1 MEINDEGHVK
11 HTILGSD
18 VNAGQMLQYVV
29 PPLVWFGAYPTN
41 DVDSVSDDGLSIV
54 RSEKTKDP
62 ECNFSLVGCT
72 VAPAFQF
79 EDSEM
84 AKCSVLSRL
93 FPHAK
98 NCIEFLTDADE

>member
-1 MEINDEGHVK
+1 MEIDNEGRVK

-18 VNAGQMLQYVV
+18 VNAGQALQHVV
-29 PPLVWFGAYPTN
+29 PPLVWFGAYPTY
-41 DVDSVSDDGLSIV
+41 DVASVSDDGQTIV
-54 RSEKTKDP
+54 RSEGTKDP
-62 ECNFSLVGCT
+62 EHNFSLVGCT

-84 AKCSVLSRL
+84 AKRSVLSSL

-98 NCIEFLTDADE
+98 DCVEFLTDADE